1 MLVAVLFDCSRNVTD
16 FCYEHILIPHLKLL
30 RLCQTVKVSC
40 ILYCLMKNLF
50 IYLLILLSWFV
61 CFGGFFCFVCLKH
74 VPRFLSNPMLLHA
87 DRALLPSRAP
97 TCISSSN
104 LCRNFTLVL
113 GFWAQ
118 HCFRRGG
125 PWDSEELWLFI
136 FFPWWLRIGHFRLFW
151 GSHRQDQP
159 LAAGAVSG

>member
-1 MLVAVLFDCSRNVTD
+1 MYT
-16 FCYEHILIPHLKLL
+16 E
-30 RLCQTVKVSC
+30 T
-40 ILYCLMKNLF
+40 YCLMKNLF

-61 CFGGFFCFVCLKH
+61 CFGGGFFVVCLKH
-74 VPRFLSNPMLLHA
+74 VPRLLSNPMLLHA

-125 PWDSEELWLFI
+125 PWDSEELWLFV
-136 FFPWWLRIGHFRLFW
+136 FFPWWLRIGHSGCSGAATDRTSLWLQELFLAKPL
-151 GSHRQDQP
+151 P
-159 LAAGAVSG
+159 LAPVYSSHPGP